1 MNRNTFS
8 LKHEQSPLRCANP
21 RDVELKKRREI
32 PYFRGPMYYPLY
44 KFTEQK
50 ERVVFLD
57 FERERVII
65 SGSLHLSFEP
75 EFVVTSRW
83 ILIRFLYLFSLGDI
97 QYDLEEAAQVRMKLV
112 KMYETVDILRL
123 VTL

>member
-1 MNRNTFS
+1 
-8 LKHEQSPLRCANP
+8 
-21 RDVELKKRREI
+21 
-32 PYFRGPMYYPLY
+32 MYYPLY

-50 ERVVFLD
+50 NRVVFLA

-65 SGSLHLSFEP
+65 SGSLHFSFEP

-83 ILIRFLYLFSLGDI
+83 ILITFLYLFSLGDI